1 LTREHVQ
8 RMYSRKRAAGLSA
21 ARVRRIRGVLSPVSN
36 RAVGWGLIG
45 RSVCEQASPTR
56 VPAPE
61 IRPLD
66 RDEAKRFLEA
76 AELDRHHAL
85 YVLGL
90 TSGMRLGEIG
100 GCSDLDLDLGVLR
113 VRRALVTGYG
123 QTLEAPKTP
132 NSRRSVVL
140 TRTAAEALLRHRERQ
155 AAKGFPVD
163 GVAPLFTNTVGR
175 PINPSHLRCRSFKPI
190 SRKAGLPV
198 TTFHAATRHTCCCIL
213 LAQVVNP
220 RVVSLQFGHSSV
232 AFTLRRYASDLPGW
246 GDDGAMDSALS

>member
-1 LTREHVQ
+1 
-8 RMYSRKRAAGLSA
+8 M
-21 ARVRRIRGVLSPVSN
+21 
-36 RAVGWGLIG
+36 
-45 RSVCEQASPTR
+45 
-56 VPAPE
+56 
-61 IRPLD
+61 RPLD

-140 TRTAAEALLRHRERQ
+140 TRTAAEAPLRHRERQ
-155 AAKGFPVD
+155 AAQGFPWT
-163 GVAPLFTNTVGR
+163 AT
-175 PINPSHLRCRSFKPI
+175 PSCSP
-190 SRKAGLPV
+190 
-198 TTFHAATRHTCCCIL
+198 TR
-213 LAQVVNP
+213 
-220 RVVSLQFGHSSV
+220 
-232 AFTLRRYASDLPGW
+232 W
-246 GDDGAMDSALS
+246 GDTSTRRTCAAVRSSPS